1 MTTVE
6 EIVAAVRT
14 LPADERSRLIP
25 LLWDELADEDR
36 VVLSPDWI
44 SEIQRRSEMVE
55 SGLMETDEWQSVR
68 KRARRAAGLSE

>member
-6 EIVAAVRT
+6 EILAAVRT

-55 SGLMETDEWQSVR
+55 SGLMETDDWQSVR

>member
-6 EIVAAVRT
+6 EILAAVRT

-55 SGLMETDEWQSVR
+55 SGRMETDEWQSVR